1 MSTSAT
7 ATVPSSSLMSSATAT
22 TSKRITAIDA
32 LRGFDMFWI
41 LGADDLVYALKA
53 LGSGAF
59 ITGLAAQLNH
69 KDWTGFAFYDLIF
82 PLFVFIV
89 GVSLVFSLT
98 GSLQQEGV
106 ARTHWKIVRRFI
118 ILFFLGLLFYGGFFY
133 LWVGGASV

>member
-1 MSTSAT
+1 MNTSSTAT
-7 ATVPSSSLMSSATAT
+7 LPSPNQTVPSAASAG
-22 TSKRITAIDA
+22 KRITAIDA

-59 ITGLAAQLNH
+59 ITGLAAQLSH
-69 KDWTGFAFYDLIF
+69 KDWTGFAFYDMIF

-98 GSLQQEGV
+98 RSLQQEGV
-106 ARTHWKIVRRFI
+106 A
-118 ILFFLGLLFYGGFFY
+118 
-133 LWVGGASV
+133 